1 MIKNGQMPESDR
13 QWAEL
18 LQLSQLSTLSLA
30 HMLQAIMDDPTLATP
45 EARGELAEM
54 ITELEYSVA
63 RFEEYVV

>member
-1 MIKNGQMPESDR
+1 MIKNGQMPESNL

-30 HMLQAIMDDPTLATP
+30 HMLQAIMDDPSLATP
-45 EARGELAEM
+45 EARSELQEM
-54 ITELEYSVA
+54 IRELEYSVA